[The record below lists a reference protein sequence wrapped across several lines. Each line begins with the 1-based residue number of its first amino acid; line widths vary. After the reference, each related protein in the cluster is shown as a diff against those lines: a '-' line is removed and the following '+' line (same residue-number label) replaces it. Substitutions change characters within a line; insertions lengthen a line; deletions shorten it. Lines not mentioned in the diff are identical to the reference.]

1 MSDRRYGYILRA
13 LSVIV
18 ALLIV
23 ITVDKL
29 LLPHFEAHESAS
41 ERIFSLEFFV
51 MLLIGAGLLSR
62 EILMFCRFISSG
74 AKKEDAK
81 DTKQQAVEW
90 SMLLLALAASF
101 VIYLSALTWLK
112 QLDSTKREATS
123 RNSPMLGGS
132 SESDSISPPHS
143 AAPIVR
149 NALREE

>member
-1 MSDRRYGYILRA
+1 MSDRHHGYILRA

-23 ITVDKL
+23 LTVDKL
-29 LLPHFEAHESAS
+29 LLPHFAAHESAS

-62 EILMFCRFISSG
+62 EILKFCRFISSG
-74 AKKEDAK
+74 AKKADAQ
-81 DTKQQAVEW
+81 DTKEQVIEW

-112 QLDSTKREATS
+112 QLDSTRREAAF
-123 RNSPMLGGS
+123 RNSPVLVES
-132 SESDSISPPHS
+132 SESDSTPPPHS
-143 AAPIVR
+143 DAPIVR